1 MFENAIQS
9 LRGRKP
15 HILGHEN
22 CFESAVALPLV
33 EKDGQVCVL
42 FEKRSDNVLQ
52 PGEVSFPG
60 GRIEPDDSSPQEA
73 AVRETCEELGL
84 RPERIEVIAP
94 LDIMVSPFNAIVYPF
109 LIKILNPELINPNW
123 EEVAEIFYVP
133 LDYLLNY
140 DPLYKS
146 LLVTVDYTEDF
157 PFELIPHGKNYPF
170 RKGTLPQFFYIWEH
184 WVIWGLTARI
194 LNHFLALL
202 RTCLGKD

>member
-1 MFENAIQS
+1 VFENAIQS

>member
-157 PFELIPHGKNYPF
+157 PFELIPHG
-170 RKGTLPQFFYIWEH
+170 
-184 WVIWGLTARI
+184 
-194 LNHFLALL
+194 
-202 RTCLGKD
+202 

>member
-33 EKDGQVCVL
+33 ERDGQVCVL